1 MDFTHALQPT
11 DPSLFYQRHDP
22 NDVRL
27 GEVVKRSWEDYAT
40 ATTIL
45 IGCPQEEGVVR
56 NKGRLGTAQAP
67 DAIRAALYR
76 LVASTS
82 DTVLLDIGNTLI
94 QPTLEETHTLHSELI
109 QQFIQDGK
117 RVVSLGG
124 GNDLSYADCRG
135 LAMAGQEV
143 LAVNID
149 AHFDVRADVVRNS
162 GTPYRQLLE
171 EGWIQP
177 DNFYEVG
184 SLPMVNSP
192 IYREYLQ
199 HKGAHILDWYSV
211 RKQGIHAVMADILA
225 RSAQSIFWGFDMDV
239 VHVADAPGVSA
250 PNSLGLSAFECVE
263 VARLAGQDPRSRVY
277 EITEVN
283 PTFDLDNRTS
293 RLAAVALYEFIYA
306 QSGIE
311 KHVQTD

>member
-1 MDFTHALQPT
+1 MNFADWLDPT
-11 DPSLFYQRHDP
+11 ESHLFYQRQDL

-27 GEVVKRSWEDYAT
+27 GEEVKHAWEDYST

-45 IGCPQEEGVVR
+45 IGCPQEEGVRR

-67 DAIRAALYR
+67 RAIRTALYR
-76 LVASTS
+76 LVAPSSETI
-82 DTVLLDIGNTLI
+82 LLDVGDTRI
-94 QPTLEETHTLHSELI
+94 QPTLEETHAVHSQLI

-124 GNDLSYADCRG
+124 GNDLSYADCMG
-135 LAMAGQEV
+135 LAKAGHEV
-143 LAVNID
+143 LAINID
-149 AHFDVRADVVRNS
+149 AHFDVRVDAVRNS

-177 DNFYEVG
+177 NNFYEVG
-184 SLPMVNSP
+184 SLPMVNSVV
-192 IYREYLQ
+192 YRRYLDELGVQVVEYDMLRQ
-199 HKGAHILDWYSV
+199 
-211 RKQGIHAVMADILA
+211 QGISAAFEKILA
-225 RSAQSIFWGFDMDV
+225 NPAPVIFWGFDMDV

-263 VARLAGQDPRSRVY
+263 VARLAGQDPRSRLY

-283 PTFDLDNRTS
+283 PAFDLDDRTS
-293 RLAAVALYEFIYA
+293 RLAALAIYQFIY
-306 QSGIE
+306 S
-311 KHVQTD
+311 V

>member
-1 MDFTHALQPT
+1 MNFADLLNPT
-11 DPSLFYQRHDP
+11 DPLLFYQRQDP

-27 GEVVKRSWEDYAT
+27 GEVVKRSWEDYAL

-45 IGCPQEEGVVR
+45 IGCPQEEGVRR

-67 DAIRAALYR
+67 RAIRTAFYR
-76 LVASTS
+76 LVAPSSETI
-82 DTVLLDIGNTLI
+82 LLDVGDTLI
-94 QPTLEETHTLHSELI
+94 QPTLEETHAVHSQLI

-124 GNDLSYADCRG
+124 GNDLSYADCMG
-135 LAMAGQEV
+135 LAKAGHEV
-143 LAVNID
+143 LAINID
-149 AHFDVRADVVRNS
+149 AHFDVRVDAVRNS

-177 DNFYEVG
+177 NNFYEVG
-184 SLPMVNSP
+184 SLPMVNSAV
-192 IYREYLQ
+192 YRRYLDGLGVQVVEYDTLRQ
-199 HKGAHILDWYSV
+199 
-211 RKQGIHAVMADILA
+211 QGIQTVFEGILA
-225 RSAQSIFWGFDMDV
+225 NPAPAIFWGFDMDV

-263 VARLAGQDPRSRVY
+263 IARLAGQDPRSRLY

-283 PTFDLDNRTS
+283 PAFDLDDRTS
-293 RLAAVALYEFIYA
+293 RLAALAVYQFVY
-306 QSGIE
+306 S
-311 KHVQTD
+311 V